1 MKTVPFLF
9 VLVIATVLPPGTS
22 LARRADHPSQRTH
35 SQSSDKSDSK
45 HQSDVEVQGEN
56 EQTRSGR
63 ADEISKRSAY
73 LTKITTKR
81 RSSTIHSQ
89 AAVSHPPSLDERPAT
104 NGPWMETAGAVTR
117 TQQTS
122 LKNAVSVPGQA
133 VSHRGL
139 SAPSPAV
146 SVSGQQ
152 FKNSRDPG
160 AHLAISG
167 GTMTAARGTA
177 AINGTNMKR
186 KF

>member
-1 MKTVPFLF
+1 
-9 VLVIATVLPPGTS
+9 
-22 LARRADHPSQRTH
+22 
-35 SQSSDKSDSK
+35 
-45 HQSDVEVQGEN
+45 
-56 EQTRSGR
+56 
-63 ADEISKRSAY
+63 
-73 LTKITTKR
+73 
-81 RSSTIHSQ
+81 
-89 AAVSHPPSLDERPAT
+89 
-104 NGPWMETAGAVTR
+104 MEAAGAVTR